1 MLYDFLDT
9 IIFDSDDELLP
20 SCYIVSNG
28 NLHLIYSMFHNK
40 YNIIE
45 LKDPVRYGFYRK
57 DDNDRGSHKDIETLE
72 NLKEDSILVFNNNFD
87 DFMSSNDYKRV
98 DILRT
103 KITEFLYNKK
113 VSVVIL
119 SKKEIELPKIWLKH
133 MIKFKIE
140 Y

>member
-1 MLYDFLDT
+1 MIHDFLDT

-20 SCYIVSNG
+20 SFYIVSNG

>member
-1 MLYDFLDT
+1 MIHDFLDT

-20 SCYIVSNG
+20 SFYIVSNG

-40 YNIIE
+40 YKIVE
-45 LKDPVRYGFYRK
+45 LKDPVNYGFYRK
-57 DDNDRGSHKDIETLE
+57 DDNNRGSCKDIETLE

-87 DFMSSNDYKRV
+87 DFMSSNNYKCV

>member
-1 MLYDFLDT
+1 MIHDFLDT

-20 SCYIVSNG
+20 SCYIVSNRD
-28 NLHLIYSMFHNK
+28 LHLIYSMINNK

-45 LKDPVRYGFYRK
+45 LKDPVNYGFYIK
-57 DDNDRGSHKDIETLE
+57 DDNDRGSHKDIEILE

-87 DFMSSNDYKRV
+87 DFMSSNYYRCV
-98 DILRT
+98 DILKT